1 MASRKRAKAPMSLTN
16 THYFTSTLALSLKV
30 LYCHLPADIF
40 VETGS
45 YKGDAIRLALSLGF
59 KEVHSIELDAKR
71 SAKLDA
77 EFADMPDALRH
88 KVTCENAG
96 KFYGFM

>member
-40 VETGS
+40 VEAVLES
-45 YKGDAIRLALSLGF
+45 VICKDL
-59 KEVHSIELDAKR
+59 K
-71 SAKLDA
+71 
-77 EFADMPDALRH
+77 
-88 KVTCENAG
+88 
-96 KFYGFM
+96 